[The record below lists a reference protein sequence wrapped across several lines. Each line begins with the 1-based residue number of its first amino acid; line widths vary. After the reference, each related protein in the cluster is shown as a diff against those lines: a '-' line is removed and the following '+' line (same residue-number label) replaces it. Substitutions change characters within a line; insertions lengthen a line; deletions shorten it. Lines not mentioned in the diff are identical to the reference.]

1 MLGASNPV
9 SQVVTTSRVK
19 FSKDLV
25 HYAVLGIFGAN
36 IVVSEG
42 EEWKKYRKIA
52 APAFS
57 EVCFELSWLPKSE
70 RDFQRNTKLVWDET
84 TRIVMDL
91 FDNVWGDRSEIVVD
105 HFLDITLP
113 VRFPCLILTL
123 SLTSPPDFPLCY
135 QRRR

>member
-1 MLGASNPV
+1 
-9 SQVVTTSRVK
+9 VVTTSRTK

-25 HYAVLGIFGAN
+25 HYSVLGIFGAN

-57 EVCFELSWLPKSE
+57 EVCLEVRWLPKSE
-70 RDFQRNTKLVWDET
+70 YDCQRNNKLVWDET
-84 TRIVMDL
+84 TRVILDL
-91 FDNVWGDRSEIVVD
+91 FDNVWGDGSEIVVD

-113 VRFPCLILTL
+113 VRFLCLILTPV
-123 SLTSPPDFPLCY
+123 LTSLPDRPLRHQCS
-135 QRRR
+135 R